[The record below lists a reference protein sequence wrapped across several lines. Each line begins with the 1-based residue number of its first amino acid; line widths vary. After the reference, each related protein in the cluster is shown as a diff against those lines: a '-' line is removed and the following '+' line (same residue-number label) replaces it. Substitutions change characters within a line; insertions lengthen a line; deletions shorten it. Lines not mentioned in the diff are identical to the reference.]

1 MTEVTSAPIELERTP
16 FFKHLRFLF
25 PECRSGQPPFPDQRQ
40 AERVFGFIT
49 CQPHSGI
56 QDHFSLPTIREFGVL
71 RGDPLGNLCELLA
84 TGEFMFQYNE
94 QLFEFNWQ
102 RNDWSQDQNDRAVLL
117 ASDNLLREGLD
128 DFCGLHKTM
137 KVLQHQKC
145 CSIGRGERVERP
157 DRGQRITRPRIN
169 FGAGN
174 LQSLLNIPGRH
185 SPVFLATKLR
195 DRDERIGI
203 PMTSGR
209 GYSSLPPRKA
219 MVDRFVQSGREN
231 LIVIVVS
238 DFDPE
243 GEDIPGSFGASLR
256 DDFGI
261 HPDKLQIIKGALT
274 AEQVQTMH
282 LHAGQFSKTTS
293 SRYKRFVKEHGER
306 CWELES
312 LTVEQ
317 LREITE
323 SVIREVLDLEAFET
337 EVLREQSDQLV
348 LTAKRREMQKLLTE
362 NINQE

>member
-1 MTEVTSAPIELERTP
+1 
-16 FFKHLRFLF
+16 
-25 PECRSGQPPFPDQRQ
+25 
-40 AERVFGFIT
+40 
-49 CQPHSGI
+49 
-56 QDHFSLPTIREFGVL
+56 
-71 RGDPLGNLCELLA
+71 
-84 TGEFMFQYNE
+84 
-94 QLFEFNWQ
+94 
-102 RNDWSQDQNDRAVLL
+102 
-117 ASDNLLREGLD
+117 
-128 DFCGLHKTM
+128 
-137 KVLQHQKC
+137 
-145 CSIGRGERVERP
+145 
-157 DRGQRITRPRIN
+157 
-169 FGAGN
+169 
-174 LQSLLNIPGRH
+174 
-185 SPVFLATKLR
+185 
-195 DRDERIGI
+195 
-203 PMTSGR
+203 MTSGR